1 MLELEPGGILVDLG
15 YSADPDESEVLMCEL
30 GYAVERDA
38 VDDAH
43 AILGDSHSAMVENR
57 YMLALSSLSDEDLAA
72 GVAEVQ
78 ESYAE
83 WSTLELAD
91 HSDFILGIRG

>member
-1 MLELEPGGILVDLG
+1 MR
-15 YSADPDESEVLMCEL
+15 EL
-30 GYAVERDA
+30 GYAVERDG
-38 VDDAH
+38 VDYAH

-57 YMLALSSLSDEDLAA
+57 YMSALLSLSDEDLAA
-72 GVAEVQ
+72 GLAEVQ

-83 WSTLELAD
+83 WPALEFAD